1 MKRFIAVISILL
13 LVFWSIS
20 ALGEGIDLS
29 SMSEQELYELEI
41 AIKEELAS
49 RDEFS
54 EVVFFPGDYYVGK
67 DIPAGDYIVHALEN
81 NDKNARVFYTDIE
94 NNETYDKGLLW
105 PGENQRFCIEDG
117 NRIIVEKGSVV
128 FIQR

>member
-13 LVFWSIS
+13 LVFWSFS
-20 ALGEGIDLS
+20 AIGEGIDLS

-54 EVVFFPGDYYVGK
+54 EVILYQGEYIVGV
-67 DIPAGDYIVHALEN
+67 DIPVGDYIIHALSTNEKKAKIYHATVEDQELLN
-81 NDKNARVFYTDIE
+81 RWNLDPGDSARFNLTEGTMLVVSAA
-94 NNETYDKGLLW
+94 NVVL
-105 PGENQRFCIEDG
+105 
-117 NRIIVEKGSVV
+117 VE
-128 FIQR
+128 R